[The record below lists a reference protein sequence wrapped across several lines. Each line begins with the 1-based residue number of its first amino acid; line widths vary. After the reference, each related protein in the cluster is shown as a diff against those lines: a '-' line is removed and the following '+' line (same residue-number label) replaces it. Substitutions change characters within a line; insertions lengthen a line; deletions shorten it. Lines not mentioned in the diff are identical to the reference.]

1 MFKISFERNPR
12 KRKRRKK
19 HKAETAKLFIGGV
32 MVIYFAAVIFG
43 GIVTWNYPENLPSLF
58 TFVGAPTTAALG
70 FYCWKA
76 KAENVKKLELNP
88 EFLKNDG
95 ESESEVEG

>member
-1 MFKISFERNPR
+1 MRIIFE
-12 KRKRRKK
+12 KKRRRRRKIE
-19 HKAETAKLFIGGV
+19 AAKLFIGGA
-32 MVIYFAAVIFG
+32 MVVYFAAAVYG
-43 GIVTWNYPENLPSLF
+43 GIVTWNCPEQLPALL

-88 EFLKNDG
+88 EFLRESG
-95 ESESEVEG
+95 EASGNEEVQG